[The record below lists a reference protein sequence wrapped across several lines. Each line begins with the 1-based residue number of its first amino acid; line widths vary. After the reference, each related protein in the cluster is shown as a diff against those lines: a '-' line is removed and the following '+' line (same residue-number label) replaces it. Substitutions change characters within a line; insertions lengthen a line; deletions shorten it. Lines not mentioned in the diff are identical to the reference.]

1 MAGQKRGKR
10 GVVLTSEGW
19 EKLLHAI
26 QEWENQENSDK
37 PYTIEVLSEITQLDP
52 ATISKVL
59 HREVG
64 VDKRTLE
71 RLFRAFT
78 LELDKSDYT
87 KLVVTNEAVATQNKQ
102 NKYFCSDAPDVSFF
116 YGRTQELNILQKWII
131 NDCCRLIT
139 LIGIGGIGKT
149 TLSAKVIQNL
159 SQNFDY
165 TIWFSLRNAPPPL
178 ETIINL
184 LQILSNGEETDL
196 AKNITFIINQLL
208 GYLKINVAY

>member
-102 NKYFCSDAPDVSFF
+102 NNYFCSDAPDVSF
-116 YGRTQELNILQKWII
+116 
-131 NDCCRLIT
+131 
-139 LIGIGGIGKT
+139 
-149 TLSAKVIQNL
+149 
-159 SQNFDY
+159 
-165 TIWFSLRNAPPPL
+165 
-178 ETIINL
+178 
-184 LQILSNGEETDL
+184 TDVL
-196 AKNITFIINQLL
+196 KN
-208 GYLKINVAY
+208 

>member
-1 MAGQKRGKR
+1 M
-10 GVVLTSEGW
+10 
-19 EKLLHAI
+19 
-26 QEWENQENSDK
+26 
-37 PYTIEVLSEITQLDP
+37 
-52 ATISKVL
+52 
-59 HREVG
+59 
-64 VDKRTLE
+64 
-71 RLFRAFT
+71 
-78 LELDKSDYT
+78 
-87 KLVVTNEAVATQNKQ
+87 
-102 NKYFCSDAPDVSFF
+102 F

-208 GYLKINVAY
+208 GYLKNQRCLLVFDNVDAVFSEGNYAGNYLEGYQGYGELFQKLGETSHQSCLLITSREKPKEIAAIEGKELPVSFVANSWFGCW